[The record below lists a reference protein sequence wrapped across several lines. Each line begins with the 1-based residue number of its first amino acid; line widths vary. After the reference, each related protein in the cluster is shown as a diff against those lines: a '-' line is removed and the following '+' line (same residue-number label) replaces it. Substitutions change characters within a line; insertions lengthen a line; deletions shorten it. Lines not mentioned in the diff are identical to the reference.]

1 MESFVYD
8 MIENLDYSL
17 ASEFLAM
24 ADDYNARLCL
34 NEINKDINEEET
46 GFLDLPF

>member
-1 MESFVYD
+1 MESFAYD

-24 ADDYNARLCL
+24 VGDYNARLCL
-34 NEINKDINEEET
+34 DEINKEINAEEA